1 MELINVGFG
10 NLVSAQRIISIVS
23 PDSAPMRRTVC
34 EAKERGMVIDATQGR
49 KTESVIIADSGH
61 IILSYYTPERLLNSI
76 QEN

>member
-23 PDSAPMRRTVC
+23 PDSAPMRRTVS